1 MSGADETGPERVP
14 RLNAYL
20 LSGAIVWTLVVGIS
34 LGVTLLLDERSIKE
48 LAQVEAGIVHE
59 ALSLNAS
66 ALMTSEKPP
75 GATRFHGHVVSLETR
90 SGAHAADNWERQAL
104 NRLAAGAGEVSEI
117 TKTGG
122 DENLRQMRPIVIGP
136 VCKHCHSGQ
145 ELKQGDRRGGISVTI
160 PLAPLQNAHQPRVQM
175 AVAGFAFLWVVGLGA
190 WTLAARAIQ
199 KRKRENQES
208 MAIFREL
215 FDGAPV
221 AYHELDMNGVI
232 IRVNKAECE
241 LLGFTPSEL
250 LGRLAWELT
259 ATADQEASRQAIWR
273 KLSGAQA
280 LVPVLR
286 HYVRRDGTTIV
297 LEIHDTLVKNAAGV
311 TTGLRSLLLDV
322 TDRQKAEDALRAS
335 EQSYRRQFAENSSV
349 MLLVDPAAGQ
359 IIDANRA
366 AERFYGYTHQQLV
379 GMPIT
384 QINTAAADVVRE
396 DLATIPE
403 LGGKRFQF
411 QHRMENGVLREVE
424 VSASRIQIDGCS
436 LLHAIVFDVTARRR
450 AEAELETSREQYALA
465 VSGSNDGIWDWNIRS
480 NTHFRSR
487 RWTEMLGYGEGE
499 FPKTATAFEE
509 RIHPEDRD
517 RVLCELDRYLKGEI
531 PIYCVEYRIRHKEGG
546 YLWVMARGAA
556 LRDEQ
561 GIAYRMA
568 GSHSDITDRKCAEES
583 IARYLHDL
591 EEARAEQE
599 RNAAELLVA
608 KDAAESANRAK
619 SEFLANMSHEI
630 RTPMNGVLGMAELA
644 LDTELTPEQ
653 RDYISMVRTSGESL
667 LAVINDIL
675 DFSKIEAGKLELD
688 PVDFCLRDCLVD
700 ALRVV
705 APRAHGK
712 GVELACEVAE
722 DVPDMVRGD
731 AVRLRQILL
740 NLFSN
745 AVKFTAQGEVVLTA
759 KMKGNLAEFAVRDTG
774 IGIPPEKQAHVF
786 APFCQADTSTT
797 RKFGGTG
804 LGLSISKQLV
814 TLMGGGIGLESEPGR
829 GTTVHFTA
837 RLEPSAVRPRRVAET
852 LPGPAG
858 MRVLVVDDNATNRR
872 ILERQLERWGAT
884 PTLAASGPEALAL
897 LSSSGGPFGLII
909 TDCHMPG
916 MDGFQFVARLHE
928 QWPYYRKRVLM
939 LSSAST
945 TGDAARCHA
954 VGVSRHVLKPVRGVD
969 LLEAIGR
976 MIVETS
982 SLENLSKAVHPVA
995 QASPA
1000 PARSTLRIL
1009 LAEDNLVNQ
1018 RVAQRML
1025 ERLGH
1030 RVQVANTGSEAV
1042 AHWQPGLFDLI
1053 LMDVQMPEMD
1063 GFEATAAIRAA
1074 GGATPIIALTAHAMT
1089 GDRDHCLQ
1097 HGMDGYLQKPI
1108 QTKEL
1113 TAVLEQYRYARVT
1126 TGTAVS

>member
-1 MSGADETGPERVP
+1 MSGADQTSAERVTW
-14 RLNAYL
+14 RNTYL
-20 LSGAIVWTLVVGIS
+20 LSGAIIWTLVVGIS
-34 LGVTLLLDERSIKE
+34 LGVTLQLDERSIVD
-48 LAQVEAGIVHE
+48 LARVEAGIVHE
-59 ALSLNAS
+59 ALSLTAS
-66 ALMTSEKPP
+66 AQMTSEAPP
-75 GATRFHGHVVSLETR
+75 GTTKFDGHVVSLEAR
-90 SGAHAADNWERQAL
+90 SAAHAADDWERQAL
-104 NRLAAGAGEVSEI
+104 KRLAAGAGEVSEI

-122 DENLRQMRPIVIGP
+122 YESLRQMRPMVIGP
-136 VCKHCHSGQ
+136 VCARCHSGQ
-145 ELKQGDRRGGISVTI
+145 DVKLGDLRGGISVTI
-160 PLAPLQNAHQPRVQM
+160 PVAPLRSAHQPRVQM
-175 AVAGFAFLWVVGLGA
+175 AVAGFAFLWLIGLGA
-190 WTLAARAIQ
+190 WTLAARTIQ

-221 AYHELDMNGVI
+221 AYHELDMSGAI

-241 LLGFTPSEL
+241 LLGFSALEL
-250 LGRLAWELT
+250 LGRPAWELT
-259 ATADQEASRQAIWR
+259 ASADQEASRQAIAR

-311 TTGLRSLLLDV
+311 TTGLRSLLLNV
-322 TDRQKAEDALRAS
+322 TDRQEAEDALRTS

-366 AERFYGYTHQQLV
+366 AERFYGYNHEQLV
-379 GMPIT
+379 GLPIT
-384 QINTAAADVVRE
+384 RINTAAEETVRE
-396 DLATIPE
+396 ALATIPE
-403 LGGKRFQF
+403 QEGKRFQF
-411 QHRMENGVLREVE
+411 QHRLADGTLREVE
-424 VSASRIQIDGCS
+424 VSSSRIQIDGRS
-436 LLHAIVFDVTARRR
+436 LLHSIVFDVTARRK

-465 VSGSNDGIWDWNIRS
+465 VSGSNDGIWDWNIRG

-499 FPKTATAFEE
+499 FPQTAAAFEE

-531 PIYCVEYRIRHKEGG
+531 PSYCVEYRIRHKEGG

-556 LRDEQ
+556 LRDEH
-561 GIAYRMA
+561 GIPYRMA
-568 GSHSDITDRKCAEES
+568 GSHSDITNRKCADES

-599 RNAAELLVA
+599 KNAAELLVA
-608 KDAAESANRAK
+608 KEAAEMANRAK

-644 LDTELTPEQ
+644 LGTELTLEQ
-653 RDYISMVRTSGESL
+653 RDYISMVKTSGESL

-705 APRAHGK
+705 APRAHSK
-712 GVELACEVAE
+712 EVELACDVTE
-722 DVPDMVRGD
+722 DVPETVRGD

-740 NLFSN
+740 NLLSN

-759 KMKGNLAEFAVRDTG
+759 KRNGELLEFAVRDTG
-774 IGIPPEKQAHVF
+774 IGIPLEKQAHVF
-786 APFCQADTSTT
+786 APFCQADNSTT

-829 GTTVHFTA
+829 GTTVRFTA
-837 RLEPSAVRPRRVAET
+837 RLAPSAAMPRREAET

-858 MRVLVVDDNATNRR
+858 MRVLVVDDNTTNRR

-884 PTLAASGPEALAL
+884 PTLAAGGPEALAL
-897 LSSSGGPFGLII
+897 LSSSGPFGLII

-916 MDGFQFVARLHE
+916 MDGFQFVAELHA
-928 QWPYYRKRVLM
+928 QWPCYRNRVLM

-976 MIVETS
+976 MIAETS
-982 SLENLSKAVHPVA
+982 SLDNLSKAVHPAA

-1000 PARSTLRIL
+1000 PAGNALRIL

-1030 RVQVANTGSEAV
+1030 HVQVASTGAEAV

-1089 GDRDHCLQ
+1089 GDRDRCLQ

-1113 TAVLEQYRYARVT
+1113 MAVLEQYRNARVA
-1126 TGTAVS
+1126 TGTTVS